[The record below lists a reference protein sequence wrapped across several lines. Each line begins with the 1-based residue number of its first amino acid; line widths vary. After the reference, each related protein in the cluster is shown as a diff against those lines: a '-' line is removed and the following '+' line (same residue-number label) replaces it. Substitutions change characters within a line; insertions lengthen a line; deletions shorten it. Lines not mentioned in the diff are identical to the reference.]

1 MRKTLFIL
9 FGSLLL
15 VVSGQAQ
22 LVTSFDIHFSSDSYS
37 LTSGDK
43 QKIDSVIKSLSNIPG
58 AYSVSVYGHT
68 DNEGDLA
75 YNKKLSLERAA
86 HVKTYLSTKGFNS
99 KKISSN
105 AYAYTKPAANNAS
118 ETGKSKNRRV
128 NIKVFAVEPDLSK
141 VFSSGSK
148 TQTYSVTASEGGKF
162 KYESGTEITVPPNA
176 FETMD
181 GKSVN
186 GKVTIKYTEY
196 RTQLDFIKSGI
207 PMSFHNAKNEL
218 VQFNSGGMFKIE
230 ASIGN
235 EQLKLKTKTDLK
247 INFAKTQSLPE
258 MKFFGFDSL
267 HGNWIQDNR
276 NLTASSTFK
285 STSSAVFAVTAND
298 WYNKFRI
305 VKKINQKDS
314 CILYPCTGTVFAA
327 RKGLE
332 LASSKTLI
340 NVSRAKI
347 YFIDVPDPR
356 NKIPYYNLKVFSYG
370 TNDVE
375 FQLIPNE
382 EESVF
387 EEFKN
392 YHWVYEGNKKHP
404 FKKEWEN
411 VLWLRIKVEHLKG
424 NDFNLTFYSNG
435 TEFTIAVKAK
445 YKPKGWSTQ
454 EVYAAHAKNKNVN
467 LDRVLE
473 QHQKVSEFDRF
484 FEGYVYNNR
493 FMSSVAFQSECLDSL
508 FCLYSYNKQWMDPK
522 TGEDQLGFKEWFDY
536 FNAHKDLMKARYT
549 KLLSSKNVATLE
561 CLAQEEKMYAAVKAQ
576 RRKQFVADSTNNA
589 GHSTQM
595 NTLYSQFAE
604 LSISSLGIWNCDQVQ
619 RLKEPVYVKK
629 TYKNSTGKKIEP
641 TIVYIIDKEVNG
653 TLTYNGYMDL
663 SPYYFP
669 VSSKSQNTL
678 IAFDVNNKA
687 YICRA
692 DKMKDHVDPN
702 NTSEIILE
710 SLSKPDEQISTALK

>member
-1 MRKTLFIL
+1 MIFGAMLLF
-9 FGSLLL
+9 FQGP
-15 VVSGQAQ
+15 AQ
-22 LVTSFDIHFSSDSYS
+22 LVSSFDIHFSSDSYD
-37 LTSGDK
+37 LTIDNK

-68 DNEGDLA
+68 DNEGDLS
-75 YNKKLSLERAA
+75 YNKKLSLERAT
-86 HVKTYLSTKGFNS
+86 HVKAYLSTKGFNS
-99 KKISSN
+99 KHISSN
-105 AYAYTKPAANNAS
+105 AYAYTKPAASNVN
-118 ETGKSKNRRV
+118 EDGKSKNRRV
-128 NIKVFAVEPDLSK
+128 NIKVYAVEPDLSK

-162 KYESGTEITVPPNA
+162 KYESGSEITVPPNA
-176 FETMD
+176 FETLD

-207 PMSFHNAKNEL
+207 PMSFYNGKKEL

-235 EQLKLKTKTDLK
+235 EQLKLKAKTDLK
-247 INFAKTQSLPE
+247 INFAKTQNLPE
-258 MKFFGFDSL
+258 LKFFGYDTL
-267 HGNWIQDNR
+267 HGNWVQDNH
-276 NLTASSTFK
+276 NLTASSTIKTTVGF
-285 STSSAVFAVTAND
+285 SNFVTVND
-298 WYNKFRI
+298 WINKFRI

-314 CILYPCTGTVFAA
+314 CILYPCTGTIFAA
-327 RKGLE
+327 KKGLE

-340 NVSRAKI
+340 NVNRAKI

-356 NKIPYYNLKVFSYG
+356 NKIPYYNLKIFSYG
-370 TNDVE
+370 SNDVE

-411 VLWLRIKVEHLKG
+411 ILWLRIKVDYMKG
-424 NDFNLTFYSNG
+424 NEFSMTFYSNG
-435 TEFTIAVKAK
+435 TEFTITVKAK

-454 EVYAAHAKNKNVN
+454 EVYAAHSKNKNVN

-473 QHQKVSEFDRF
+473 QHQKLGEFDRF
-484 FEGYVYNNR
+484 FDGYVFNNR
-493 FMSSVAFQSECLDSL
+493 FVSGNSFQADCLDSL
-508 FCLYSYNKQWMDPK
+508 FCFYSYNKQWMDFK
-522 TGEDQLGFKEWFDY
+522 TGEDRLGFKEWFDY
-536 FNAHKDLMKARYT
+536 FNAHKELMKIRYT
-549 KLLSSKNVATLE
+549 KLLSSKNIVALE
-561 CLAQEEKMYAAVKAQ
+561 CLAQEEKMYAEAKAQ
-576 RRKQFVADSTNNA
+576 RRKQYIADSTNNA
-589 GHSTQM
+589 GHSMQM

-604 LSISSLGIWNCDQVQ
+604 LSISSLGVWNCDQIQ

-629 TYKNSTGKKIEP
+629 TYKSSTGKKIEP
-641 TIVYIIDKEVNG
+641 TIIYIIDKEVNG
-653 TLTYNGYMDL
+653 TLTYNGAYNM
-663 SPYYFP
+663 SPYYFAI
-669 VSSKSQNTL
+669 SSKSQNTL
-678 IAFDVNNKA
+678 IAFDMNNKA

-692 DKMKDHVDPN
+692 DKMKNHADPE

-710 SLSKPDEQISTALK
+710 ALSKPDEQVSTILK